1 MRAMASYMVSVV
13 VEFFWKTDKAIGN
26 VAALGF
32 EINVQI
38 MEFLAYWFGF
48 MVLYLT
54 KGLQKISD
62 FVYFPNYFLTLPKM
76 FLCLYLTFRFVQNCL

>member
-1 MRAMASYMVSVV
+1 MVSVQ
-13 VEFFWKTDKAIGN
+13 VEFFWKTDKAIGS

-32 EINVQI
+32 DINVEI
-38 MEFLAYWFGF
+38 IEFLAYCSDF

-54 KGLQKISD
+54 KGLQKIWD
-62 FVYFPNYFLTLPKM
+62 FVYFPNYFLTLLKM